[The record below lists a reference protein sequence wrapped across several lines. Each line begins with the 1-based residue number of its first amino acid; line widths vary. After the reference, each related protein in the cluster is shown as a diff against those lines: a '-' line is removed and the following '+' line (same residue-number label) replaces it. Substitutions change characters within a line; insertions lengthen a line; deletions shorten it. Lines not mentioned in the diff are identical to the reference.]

1 MVYIVGLLFL
11 MVLIIGHEFG
21 HFIVAKAAGVCVT
34 EFSVGMGPL
43 LFSHKSTSGT
53 VYSIRAIPIGGF
65 CAMKGESEI
74 NTSDTDSFSQ
84 VSVWARILIVLAGP
98 LFNILIAY
106 ILCWCVVAG
115 AGQDVPVVTKLNEQ
129 VADGPLRVGDVIVS
143 IDGTAYSTSKKVAL
157 ASGFFH
163 VWEDVE
169 SVQLTVERH
178 GQRVSFPYDLPHDD
192 KYMFGVTQMST
203 EDGVVIVSFIND
215 SVLEKAGAKQG
226 DIIVSIDGVPLTE
239 EQGWDK
245 LFNEDN
251 PVEGR
256 PYDVVLKRDDET
268 FTVTVTP
275 QFRRDY
281 WLGFALNTDKQ
292 PVNVWTGALDELDY
306 SVYLVTGSVKE
317 LVTGR
322 TDAGSVSGPVAIV
335 SALGDEYNSVLTTES
350 SKQGDALVSLL
361 TFLAMISVNLGL
373 LNLLPIPALDGGR
386 LVFLIIEAVRRK
398 PVKPEVEMTVHRY
411 GLLVLMLL
419 SVIIIIKDLLPIWKN
434 MFMSLAMLF
443 T

>member
-43 LFSHKSTSGT
+43 LFSHKSKSGT
-53 VYSIRAIPIGGF
+53 VYSVRAGPIGGF
-65 CAMKGESEI
+65 CSMKGESEI